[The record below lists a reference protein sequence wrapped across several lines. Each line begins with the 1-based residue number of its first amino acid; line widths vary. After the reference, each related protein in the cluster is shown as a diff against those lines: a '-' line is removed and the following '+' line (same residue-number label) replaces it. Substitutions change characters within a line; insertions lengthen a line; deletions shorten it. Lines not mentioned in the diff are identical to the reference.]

1 MARQAINVEAL
12 RRDARRRLPKVVFDY
27 LDGGAEDETTLAAN
41 RSALDALRFRPRVLA
56 GGRIDTATTVLDT
69 PLALPLVV
77 APTGLNGLFW
87 RQGDLCLARAAA
99 AAGVAFTLSTGANAD
114 LRTVA
119 AAVPSPPWFQL
130 YPWGGPEFS
139 AALMAQAAGAGCRVI
154 VVTVDSLVPGNRE
167 RDRRNRF
174 AHNVTLSPR
183 IVLDGLAHPR
193 WLASV
198 WLAGGGMPRLENVAG
213 FLPPGATAAQM
224 ADYSRRQRNPAFD
237 WDDLARIRDGW
248 DGRLV
253 IKGILSPDDARRALA
268 LGCEGIVV
276 SNHGGRQ
283 LDGAVATI
291 DALPAVA
298 EAVAGRAAV
307 LMDGGI
313 RRGADIARAL
323 ARGADAVMVGR
334 AVLYG
339 LAAGGEAGA
348 AAALA
353 ILAEEFA
360 RTMRLLGCRDVA
372 AIGGGLLERA

>member
-1 MARQAINVEAL
+1 MAL
-12 RRDARRRLPKVVFDY
+12 LC
-27 LDGGAEDETTLAAN
+27 
-41 RSALDALRFRPRVLA
+41 VL
-56 GGRIDTATTVLDT
+56 
-69 PLALPLVV
+69 
-77 APTGLNGLFW
+77 
-87 RQGDLCLARAAA
+87 C
-99 AAGVAFTLSTGANAD
+99 GV
-114 LRTVA
+114 
-119 AAVPSPPWFQL
+119 FQL
-130 YPWGGPEFS
+130 YPWGGPDFS
-139 AALMAQAAGAGCRVI
+139 AALMAQAARAGCRVI

-198 WLAGGGMPRLENVAG
+198 WLAGGGMPRLENIAG

-237 WDDLARIRDGW
+237 WNDLARIRDAW

-268 LGCEGIVV
+268 LGCDGIVV

-283 LDGAVATI
+283 LDGALATI

-372 AIGGGLLERA
+372 AIRGDLLEGGLLDGERA